1 MDDLTNATNKVGQG
15 LEAAEKEAVSHSDL
29 HQAIQQSIRR
39 AVPAW
44 AFGRGR
50 FCLRDCSCV
59 RFPPAGPCR
68 GREGRQ
74 YRRWFREDRCDFPTA
89 SPIVRRTDSIVFL
102 GFFLSGCLCRSSVAF
117 TIGNYFKRFSQHF
130 FLFVCLFTEEFI
142 AAHGSA
148 GFCVVSSQASCLCLG
163 LLGPF

>member
-74 YRRWFREDRCDFPTA
+74 YRRRFREDRCDFPA
-89 SPIVRRTDSIVFL
+89 LLPQSFVEPIQS
-102 GFFLSGCLCRSSVAF
+102 FFLVFFFRVVSADLPLLSPLGTISSGFLS
-117 TIGNYFKRFSQHF
+117 TFSCS
-130 FLFVCLFTEEFI
+130 FVCLQRSSSPPM
-142 AAHGSA
+142 AALASA
-148 GFCVVSSQASCLCLG
+148 S
-163 LLGPF
+163 